1 MKLQPE
7 DTLIQAFW
15 IDLGSSVVPD
25 YNWERIDFLTRD
37 YLAPL
42 KEHASGDKLYR
53 DPADGRLW
61 ELIHPNLNFAGGGP
75 PILKVVSAEQAVEKY
90 GSVSLP

>member
-25 YNWERIDFLTRD
+25 YSWERIDYLTKD
-37 YLAPL
+37 CLVLL

-61 ELIHPNLNFAGGGP
+61 ELIHPNQHLAGGGP
-75 PILKVVSAEQAVEKY
+75 PILKVTSDEQASEKY
-90 GSVSLP
+90 GSIHLP